1 MRDKLACNVAGESPE
16 KKKRTKKAEG
26 KAFTVLK
33 TKKNKKTKGKRKKKE
48 QYIEAFILDPTASPA
63 KKAKTTQ
70 GTKMLRKTLT
80 PII

>member
-33 TKKNKKTKGKRKKKE
+33 TKKKQKNKRKKKE
-48 QYIEAFILDPTASPA
+48 
-63 KKAKTTQ
+63 K
-70 GTKMLRKTLT
+70 GTIYRSIHFR
-80 PII
+80 PNRFPSEEG